1 MREEL
6 RVPRCTWSVR
16 RPVSE
21 PSAIPPY
28 TGEIRDIPS
37 NDLLS
42 HFTLQASS
50 SPIPTHMLQYPT
62 CISSYFGIT
71 IETAIQGFSLSAQCG
86 PMKERKWTG
95 HWVDARARADNVHP
109 CGLHFGHSTTGHAAL
124 GYSPQRQMTSIPTTP
139 SVGHK
144 PTPTSEPASAITQL
158 RHVVHRRLC
167 CDPL

>member
-42 HFTLQASS
+42 HFTSQASS

-109 CGLHFGHSTTGHAAL
+109 CGLHFGRSTSVIVENTFFYFFL
-124 GYSPQRQMTSIPTTP
+124 LFLLFSYFFYFFLLFLQKGY
-139 SVGHK
+139 K
-144 PTPTSEPASAITQL
+144 KL
-158 RHVVHRRLC
+158 
-167 CDPL
+167 